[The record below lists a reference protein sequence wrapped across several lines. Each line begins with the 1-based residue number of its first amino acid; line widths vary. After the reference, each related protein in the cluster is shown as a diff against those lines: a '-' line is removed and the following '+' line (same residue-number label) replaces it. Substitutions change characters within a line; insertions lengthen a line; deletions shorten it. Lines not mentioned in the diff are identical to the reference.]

1 VPPQG
6 MIKRQMF
13 GCANYDQRLKQTC
26 LREIRIKHAYKS
38 FGL

>member
-13 GCANYDQRLKQTC
+13 GCANCDQRLKQTC
-26 LREIRIKHAYKS
+26 LRE
-38 FGL
+38 FG